1 MKKKLWM
8 IFVLG
13 VCVGASGM
21 FLSRSYVR
29 GSWPF
34 EYRGI
39 NVPVRRPDAD
49 PLPTNRQWAQPVA
62 GKGLSNTHSVSP
74 MLYRGAQPTADGFK
88 TLEAMG
94 VKSIINLRNLHSDR
108 DAMVGTGLKYFRLHV
123 DTLLPED
130 DEVESFVQILAK
142 ADNLPVFVHCRHG
155 SDRTGLMVAVYRV
168 VFQGWSKE
176 QAIQDMRDGGYGFH
190 DDFQHLLRDVKELD
204 VAKLR
209 RLASD
214 AK

>member
-1 MKKKLWM
+1 MKKRLWM
-8 IFVLG
+8 TFVLG
-13 VCVGASGM
+13 VWVGASGM
-21 FLSRSYVR
+21 FVSRSYVR

-34 EYRGI
+34 ESRSV
-39 NVPVRRPDAD
+39 NVPIRRPDAD
-49 PLPTNRQWAQPVA
+49 PLATNRQWAQPIG
-62 GKGLSNTHSVSP
+62 GKGLSNTHAVSLD
-74 MLYRGAQPTADGFK
+74 LYRGAQPTADGFK

-108 DAMVGTGLKYFRLHV
+108 DAMEGTGMKYFRLHV

-176 QAIQDMRDGGYGFH
+176 QAIQEMRDGGYGFH

>member
-1 MKKKLWM
+1 VKKKLWM
-8 IFVLG
+8 MFTLG
-13 VCVGASGM
+13 VLVGASGM

-39 NVPVRRPDAD
+39 NVPMRRPDAD
-49 PLPTNRQWAQPVA
+49 PLPANRQWAQPVA
-62 GKGLSNTHSVSP
+62 GKGLSNTHAVSP

-94 VKSIINLRNLHSDR
+94 VKSIVNLRNLHSDR
-108 DAMVGTGLKYFRLHV
+108 DAMKGRGMKYFRLHV
-123 DTLLPED
+123 DTLLPEEH
-130 DEVESFVQILAK
+130 EVESFVRILAR
-142 ADNLPVFVHCRHG
+142 AENLPVFIHCRQG
-155 SDRTGLMVAVYRV
+155 SDRTGLMVAAYRI

-176 QAIQDMRDGGYGFH
+176 HAIQEMRDGGYGFH
-190 DDFQHLLRDVKELD
+190 GDFKHLLRDVKELD

-209 RLASD
+209 RLAGEE
-214 AK
+214 K

>member
-1 MKKKLWM
+1 VKKKLWM
-8 IFVLG
+8 TFALG
-13 VCVGASGM
+13 VLVGAAGM
-21 FLSRSYVR
+21 FFSRSYVR

-34 EYRGI
+34 EHRAV
-39 NVPVRRPDAD
+39 NVSVRRPDAD
-49 PLPTNRQWAQPVA
+49 PLQANRQWAQPVA
-62 GKGLSNTHSVSP
+62 GKGLNNTHAVSLD
-74 MLYRGAQPTADGFK
+74 LYRGAQPTADGFK

-94 VKSIINLRNLHSDR
+94 VKSIVNLRNLHSDR
-108 DAMVGTGLKYFRLHV
+108 DAMEGRGMKYFRLHV

-130 DEVESFVQILAK
+130 DEVESFVRIMAR
-142 ADNLPVFVHCRHG
+142 ADNLPVFIHCRQG
-155 SDRTGLMVAVYRV
+155 SDRTGLMVAAYRI

-176 QAIQDMRDGGYGFH
+176 QAIQEMRDGGYGFH

-209 RLASD
+209 RLAGD